1 MIVIIFIVLLAAA
14 LLLLTKLKNFR
25 VVEAKIPLGQPYFAI
40 QLTPKARFRSIKLPQ
55 LLLYNG

>member
-1 MIVIIFIVLLAAA
+1 MIVIIFLE

-40 QLTPKARFRSIKLPQ
+40 QLTLKARFRSIKLAK
-55 LLLYNG
+55 LLLYSG